1 MVPSYCWSPV
11 GWAGV
16 GGSSQIRRVGTCRAS
31 AISRV
36 VLMRSIALQKELF
49 RPSLYLITAGPLT
62 FPCQR
67 PQCISPISWCT
78 WPQLIC
84 CQSTALSAECLI
96 VASQSPNYS
105 LKHINIW
112 FLYPVAVYWIFFY
125 SNLHKNTD
133 VLYKYFRPSTL
144 LFPTFSRSLYP
155 FLIYYLK
162 QLLVF

>member
-1 MVPSYCWSPV
+1 
-11 GWAGV
+11 
-16 GGSSQIRRVGTCRAS
+16 
-31 AISRV
+31 
-36 VLMRSIALQKELF
+36 MRSIELQKELF

-62 FPCQR
+62 FPCQQ
-67 PQCISPISWCT
+67 PQCISPINWCT

-125 SNLHKNTD
+125 YYSNLHKNTD
-133 VLYKYFRPSTL
+133 VLYKYFRSSTSL
-144 LFPTFSRSLYP
+144 PHFLSLSISFPHLQFEATISILTPQESGFIEMQWKLHR
-155 FLIYYLK
+155 K
-162 QLLVF
+162 GKVN